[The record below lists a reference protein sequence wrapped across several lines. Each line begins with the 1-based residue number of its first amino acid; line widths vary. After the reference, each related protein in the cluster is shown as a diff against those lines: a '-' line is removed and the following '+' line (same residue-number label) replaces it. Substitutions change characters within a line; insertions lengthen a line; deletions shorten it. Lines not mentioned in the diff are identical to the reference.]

1 MIDTT
6 PFDNFD
12 DFFAWY
18 ISIIKSKVPD
28 FLALSSK
35 EIHSRIGMLTDEER
49 DFTCKKIRK
58 IFPIPK
64 SIGLRNDNSQG
75 TFYAVWDNEKKKPF
89 VAFPSVMMYWLR
101 YPPIVKAIID
111 HELSQTFLTLRQRY
125 YLQWFEQQP
134 MSLAILPK
142 EH

>member
-49 DFTCKKIRK
+49 DFTCKQIRK

-75 TFYAVWDNEKKKPF
+75 TFYAVWDEKKRNH
-89 VAFPSVMMYWLR
+89 L
-101 YPPIVKAIID
+101 
-111 HELSQTFLTLRQRY
+111 
-125 YLQWFEQQP
+125 
-134 MSLAILPK
+134 
-142 EH
+142 